1 MKIKKPAKLLGWVSE
16 MVKSVRKAG
25 VALFIDVVSQ
35 K

>member
-1 MKIKKPAKLLGWVSE
+1 MKIKKPTKLFGWVSE

-25 VALFIDVVSQ
+25 VAMFIDVVSQ